1 MRSVIMKS
9 LVATMCAAA
18 VLAFGVAKA
27 GEARERAHAVQAP
40 AGYRVVH
47 EDARIRGGT
56 PIAGFHV
63 VDAHTILINSGDGTF
78 LANLVGTC
86 AGGAEDTMSISLD
99 AAPGAD
105 IDRFAGVTINGR
117 HCGLAALT
125 KVERVDAS
133 R

>member
-9 LVATMCAAA
+9 LLATMCAAA

-27 GEARERAHAVQAP
+27 GEAQSTAHAVQAP
-40 AGYRVVH
+40 PGYRIVQQ
-47 EDARIRGGT
+47 DARIRGGT
-56 PIAGFHV
+56 PIGGFHV
-63 VDAHTILINSGDGTF
+63 VDSRTILIESGDGTF
-78 LANLVGTC
+78 LANLLGTC
-86 AGGAEDTMSISLD
+86 AGGAEDTMAMSLD

-117 HCGLAALT
+117 HCGLTALT
-125 KVERVDAS
+125 KIERVEAS